1 MPSLPERTVGVL
13 KITGGWTRRALE
25 LSQVNELLT
34 KIKVLREEGVIRV
47 SVVYSSIGRRIQ
59 PLQ

>member
-34 KIKVLREEGVIRV
+34 KIKVLGDKGVIGV
-47 SVVYSSIGRRIQ
+47 SVVYSWIGR
-59 PLQ
+59 